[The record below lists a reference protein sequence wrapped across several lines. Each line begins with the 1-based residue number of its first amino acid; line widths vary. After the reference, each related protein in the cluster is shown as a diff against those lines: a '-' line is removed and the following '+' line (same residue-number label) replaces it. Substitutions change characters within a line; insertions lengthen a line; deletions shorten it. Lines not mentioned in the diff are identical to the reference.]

1 MTTEEWEGIYKKA
14 WHLYYSPEHVETLLR
29 RAAATNLNTG
39 RVASMIFYFY
49 ASHAFE
55 GVHPLQS
62 GVFRRKR
69 RSQRRP
75 GVPRESAMTFY
86 PRRMAEMLGTY
97 IPALW
102 YLARLELLRW
112 RIRRDPEA
120 RNYSDIA
127 ISPAA
132 QDDNKLFELYRRTGA
147 GHASR
152 TAAQTQAPAGAAP

>member
-1 MTTEEWEGIYKKA
+1 MRR
-14 WHLYYSPEHVETLLR
+14 LSHVSNR
-29 RAAATNLNTG
+29 

-69 RSQRRP
+69 RSQRRASF
-75 GVPRESAMTFY
+75 PRENAMIFY
-86 PRRMAEMLGTY
+86 PRRIAEIFATY

-112 RIRRDPEA
+112 RIRRDPE
-120 RNYSDIA
+120 RKNYTDVA
-127 ISPAA
+127 ISPVA
-132 QDDNKLFELYRRTGA
+132 QDGNKSFELYWRTDA
-147 GHASR
+147 GQLSG
-152 TAAQTQAPAGAAP
+152 TTTQNLAPEAAPL